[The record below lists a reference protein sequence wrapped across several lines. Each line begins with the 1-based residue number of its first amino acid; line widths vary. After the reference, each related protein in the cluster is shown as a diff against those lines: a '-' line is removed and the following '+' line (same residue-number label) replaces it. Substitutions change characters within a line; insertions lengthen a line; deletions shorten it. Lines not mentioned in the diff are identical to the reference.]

1 MLVAISVSLSYL
13 SATFDSLFEIHVV
26 DYAASSERRLEIL
39 SILYLRC
46 RLELDPA
53 RLRLEEAFN
62 SLFEM
67 PQRPVP
73 GLVELLQRTFNSLF
87 EMLQCSKRR

>member
-1 MLVAISVSLSYL
+1 
-13 SATFDSLFEIHVV
+13 
-26 DYAASSERRLEIL
+26 
-39 SILYLRC
+39 LRC

-67 PQRPVP
+67 P
-73 GLVELLQRTFNSLF
+73 
-87 EMLQCSKRR
+87 